1 MSHFKAL
8 WLFEIMF
15 PMFIQEPEHRHRDEI
30 QNQIGIFA
38 KLLGAS
44 QFDSAVNICFKYAC
58 FLSSFVAHKKKT

>member
-1 MSHFKAL
+1 MSQFKAL

-38 KLLGAS
+38 KLIGAS
-44 QFDSAVNICFKYAC
+44 QFEAAVNICFK
-58 FLSSFVAHKKKT
+58 